1 MILNKHKQLF
11 LDNYK
16 KYVDTQGTSMGWKT
30 SSPTILTNWSKSERT
45 AHPMLGTI
53 PAVNIYSS
61 ILGKYCHG
69 AYSMTLPMTT
79 PGIGNSRCIQQPTYN
94 ILEPLSQYLKC
105 ILSTP
110 NVSNS
115 EALTEFMASVETQR
129 CLSENQ
135 QFNELKQF
143 LINLSAFLNGYYRP
157 SSVNIEPFQK
167 QLILQTF
174 FFIVSIKIPDATES
188 MLNYFKSLFG
198 IDFIDPQQL
207 HTYKQKASVFL
218 IPRRHGK
225 TWIVVAIIS
234 MLLAYVENIHIGY
247 VAHQKHVA
255 NSVFMEII
263 QTLLKFCPAR
273 NIEIKKENGTITY
286 TQDGKISSTLM
297 CATCFNKN
305 VSKFFSIFD
314 NYRYIF

>member
-1 MILNKHKQLF
+1 
-11 LDNYK
+11 
-16 KYVDTQGTSMGWKT
+16 
-30 SSPTILTNWSKSERT
+30 
-45 AHPMLGTI
+45 MLGTI

-69 AYSMTLPMTT
+69 AYSKTLQISKPD
-79 PGIGNSRCIQQPTYN
+79 IGNARCMQHATYN
-94 ILEPLSQYLKC
+94 ILEPLSNYLKNV
-105 ILSTP
+105 LSTRDD
-110 NVSNS
+110 SNP
-115 EALTEFMASVETQR
+115 EALIEFNASVETQR